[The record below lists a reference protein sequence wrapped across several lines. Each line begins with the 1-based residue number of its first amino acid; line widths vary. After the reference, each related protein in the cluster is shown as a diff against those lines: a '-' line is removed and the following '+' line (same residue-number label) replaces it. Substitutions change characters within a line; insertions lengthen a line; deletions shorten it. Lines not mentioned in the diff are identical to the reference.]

1 MGMVFK
7 RFKLHSS
14 LEKNVRL
21 IAIARLVLLA
31 FGQFFVLLNH
41 FFFDVDIVLFW
52 AEFCLF
58 LLALSAALTFLQLK
72 QISLNQKHL
81 ENKVRLQLVSD
92 VVILSLLFHVTGGA
106 ANPFVSIL
114 LFPLVISASILP
126 GRFNWFMVLLTLTC
140 YGSLFLFESSMTQHD
155 QMAGSMNGHQHNMA
169 SSDVSS
175 MFSLHIIGMW
185 FNFAIS
191 AVLIS
196 FFVVRMRQEID
207 QQQTQ
212 LNEQRE
218 QSLRDEQ
225 LLAIAT
231 QAASAAHHLG
241 TPLST
246 MNVIINDL
254 QQESSFPNDYKEDLS
269 VLASQVANCKEVLN
283 SLRHQAETENENNN
297 ESLSQFL
304 ATLLDEFH
312 LLRAQIKLNVE
323 GIDQVP
329 KDALIMSDPTLRM
342 AILNVLNNAADVSP
356 EKVIFHIQYQDGHLL
371 IDITDFGEGFD
382 LEKDGLP
389 INSSK
394 QDGLGLGLFLSH
406 ATLNRYGG
414 KISIKQQDS
423 SGTRMHID
431 IPLPS

>member
-1 MGMVFK
+1 MFFK
-7 RFKLHSS
+7 RLKLHSS
-14 LEKNVRL
+14 LEQNLRL
-21 IAIARLVLLA
+21 IALARLTLLGFA
-31 FGQFFVLLNH
+31 QFFVLLNQ
-41 FFFDVDIVLFW
+41 FVFAVEIDLFW
-52 AEFCLF
+52 AEFCLM
-58 LLALSAALTFLQLK
+58 LLALSAALTFIQLKHPHRHKAGNLQHKVKLQL
-72 QISLNQKHL
+72 I
-81 ENKVRLQLVSD
+81 SD
-92 VVILSLLFHVTGGA
+92 VIILSLLFHVTGGP

-126 GRFNWFMVLLTLTC
+126 GRFNWFMVLLTLSC
-140 YGSLFLFESSMTQHD
+140 YGSLFLFENSM
-155 QMAGSMNGHQHNMA
+155 SQHNDMEH
-169 SSDVSS
+169 SMRGHHSMESQEVSS
-175 MFSLHIIGMW
+175 IFSLHIVGMW

-196 FFVVRMRQEID
+196 VFVVRMRQEIE

-254 QQESSFPNDYKEDLS
+254 EHDTAFPDIFKEDLD

-283 SLRHQAETENENNN
+283 GLRNQAENENSV
-297 ESLSQFL
+297 ESLPQFL
-304 ATLLDEFH
+304 ATLLDEFR
-312 LLRAQIKLNVE
+312 LLRPQVKLSVE
-323 GIDQVP
+323 GIEHIP
-329 KDALIMSDPTLRM
+329 NDASIISDPALRM
-342 AILNVLNNAADVSP
+342 AILNILNNAADASP
-356 EKVIFHIQYQDGHLL
+356 DQVIFSVAYQDDYLL
-371 IDITDFGEGFD
+371 IDITDFGDGFN
-382 LEKDGLP
+382 LEQNALP
-389 INSSK
+389 VSSSK

-414 KISIKQQDS
+414 KISLNQHS
-423 SGTRMHID
+423 SNGAKMHIV
-431 IPLPS
+431 IPIKP